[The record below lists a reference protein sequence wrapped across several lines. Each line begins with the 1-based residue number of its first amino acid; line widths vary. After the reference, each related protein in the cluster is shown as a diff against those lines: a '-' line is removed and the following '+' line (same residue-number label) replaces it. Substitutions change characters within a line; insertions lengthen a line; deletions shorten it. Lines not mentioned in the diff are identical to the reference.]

1 MTRIAAVALLV
12 AVALL
17 AALLLAAPGG
27 NVEGVPTAPAALDPA
42 TPMQWTCATATPA
55 AEESATATATPTC
68 WPVQP
73 GGAAR

>member
-1 MTRIAAVALLV
+1 MTRVAAVALLV

-27 NVEGVPTAPAALDPA
+27 NVTAVPTAPPALDPA

-55 AEESATATATPTC
+55 AEELDAATATPTC
-68 WPVQP
+68 WPAQP